1 MQSIGLLFK
10 VLWSPG
16 ETMFLL
22 SKNPRV
28 LVPMIFLSVFSL
40 VAGSAVLMKLDFAEL
55 TMRMIER
62 SAQGSRMPEEQKAQ
76 LRTAMSSPFA
86 KASFFGSTV
95 VVPLITIV
103 FVAAVYFA
111 IFTMVGRDAGFKA
124 FLSITTYAFVPLI
137 FSQIASLVRAYL
149 VPPAFL
155 MLDELGSLSAAV
167 FVDRDSVSPVIFAA
181 ANSLDFITIWSLILL
196 VIGYGYVARKSLSKG
211 TRTVTVVSVFLLY
224 VGLKLMSALVR
235 GV

>member
-1 MQSIGLLFK
+1 MQSLGLLFK

-16 ETMFLL
+16 ETMFML

-28 LVPMIFLSVFSL
+28 LAPMIFLSLFSL
-40 VAGSAVLMKLDFAEL
+40 VTGSAVLMKLDFAEL

-76 LRTAMSSPFA
+76 FRTAMNSPFA

-95 VVPLITIV
+95 IFPLITIV
-103 FVAAVYFA
+103 FVAVVYFTV
-111 IFTMVGRDAGFKA
+111 FTMIGRDGDFKA
-124 FLSITTYAFVPLI
+124 FVSVTTYAFVPLI

-167 FVDRDSVSPVIFAA
+167 FVDRDSVSPVVFTA
-181 ANSLDFITIWSLILL
+181 ANSLDFVSIWSLILL
-196 VIGYGYVARKSLSKG
+196 IIGYGFVARKSLSKG
-211 TRTVTVVSVFLLY
+211 TRAVAVVSVFFVY
-224 VGLKLMSALVR
+224 VGFKLLSAALR